1 MSEYTPTTAEI
12 VNAWRYFRTEN
23 RDFDGD
29 AEAEVRFWLA
39 AHDAEVRKSVD
50 PEMAMPCADTKPHSA
65 HVWQM
70 SATGF
75 CLCAGVVTEEPEWE
89 YGVTTKRGM
98 HEHPYLDGAERY
110 AAAVRDEIEH
120 GRVSGDLTHYGRVM
134 KRTKA
139 KAGPW
144 VPVKQEGAETDG

>member
-1 MSEYTPTTAEI
+1 MSEYTPTTNKIREAYIGSQHDCMGIERAESE
-12 VNAWRYFRTEN
+12 A
-23 RDFDGD
+23 DFD
-29 AEAEVRFWLA
+29 RWLA

-89 YGVTTKRGM
+89 YGW
-98 HEHPYLDGAERY
+98 
-110 AAAVRDEIEH
+110 RDERPFRWASGTNLPSSFPKTVYPYESRP
-120 GRVSGDLTHYGRVM
+120 GLTRVR
-134 KRTKA
+134 RR

-144 VPVKQEGAETDG
+144 EPVEN